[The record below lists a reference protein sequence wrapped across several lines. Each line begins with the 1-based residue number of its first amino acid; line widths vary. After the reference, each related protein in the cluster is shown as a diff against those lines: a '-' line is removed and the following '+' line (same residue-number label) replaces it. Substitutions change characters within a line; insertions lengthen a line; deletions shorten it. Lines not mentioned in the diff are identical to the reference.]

1 MIGNLDLYRI
11 FNVVSQKN
19 SFSQAAQELYMTQS
33 AVSQAIMRLEKELE
47 IQLFYR
53 TSKGIILTNE
63 GKLLQEYVQSAVGM
77 IQVGEEKLLDFKNLK
92 TGRLRIG
99 VGDTIS
105 RYYLLP
111 YLEEFHEK
119 YPGIKLTILN
129 GTTPEIMSFLK
140 SGKVD
145 VGLCSLPI
153 EEETIEVLPCY
164 EIQDVFVC
172 GEKFL
177 PLLAQPISYE
187 TLLTQ
192 PLIFLENK
200 SNSRRFVENYLA
212 EQGHTFT
219 PDFEL
224 GSYDLVLDFAKINLG
239 LACVIKEFS
248 AHYLASQE
256 VFEVPL
262 IQELPKRSIGICYL
276 KNVSLSQAVKM
287 FIRSI
292 EGEIKKPMD

>member
-1 MIGNLDLYRI
+1 MG
-11 FNVVSQKN
+11 
-19 SFSQAAQELYMTQS
+19 
-33 AVSQAIMRLEKELE
+33 
-47 IQLFYR
+47 
-53 TSKGIILTNE
+53 
-63 GKLLQEYVQSAVGM
+63 
-77 IQVGEEKLLDFKNLK
+77 
-92 TGRLRIG
+92 
-99 VGDTIS
+99 
-105 RYYLLP
+105 
-111 YLEEFHEK
+111 
-119 YPGIKLTILN
+119 
-129 GTTPEIMSFLK
+129 FLK

-153 EEETIEVLPCY
+153 EEDTIEVLPCY
-164 EIQDVFVC
+164 EIQDIFVC

-177 PLLAQPISYE
+177 PLLTQPISYE

-212 EQGHTFT
+212 EQGYTFT

-248 AHYLASQE
+248 AHYLASKE
-256 VFEVPL
+256 VYEVPL
-262 IQELPKRSIGICYL
+262 IQELPKRNIGICYL

-292 EGEIKKPMD
+292 EG